1 MIRVLFLLLFALPS
15 WGAVESHFV
24 RSEADCAAN
33 GCGTENGSSYPNAW
47 RKQSDVS
54 YSAVDGTSTAVD
66 PGDILY
72 FCSPLFTTEDV
83 DTATVMINPSADVSG
98 TAGERTT
105 FDGDCSAYGGPTM
118 AKFDG
123 GGTHDRGFDVGST
136 QRTYLTLK
144 NFELANF
151 DAYGIIEQG
160 LATASAY
167 WIIDN
172 LYIHDIRGANARGIW
187 SKSADMTLLNT
198 RIHNTSEDNLYL
210 EGDRFVM
217 IGNELRE
224 GGLDQDGDNVQ
235 FGVTEAEDFII
246 TDNSF
251 QTSQDIKQCLLI
263 GTDAL
268 PTSGVVARNVCIGPS
283 ATAANHTAFFI
294 RGTGTVTAAQN
305 YAKNSRYLIYAAAG
319 LTLNAYGNVGHDLSS
334 YGIQCGTGATDCRLF
349 NNSVNNAPVCF
360 STESASGTSIIQNNV
375 GIGCT
380 TSGIRKNAGDT
391 ETNNAISDSADFVQ
405 NETTTT
411 TPGTGAVTVDPQFLG
426 GANPTTAEGFQLK
439 KTSPLRGAGVCVID
453 DGCVYDDFGG
463 NGLKWDIGA
472 IRRDACY
479 RRGPSGAISP
489 ARRAQELVM
498 RCGGSPAYYP
508 EGLE

>member
-1 MIRVLFLLLFALPS
+1 MIRALCLLLLSLPA
-15 WGAVESHFV
+15 WGAAELHFV

-33 GCGTENGSSYPNAW
+33 GCGTENGSSYANAW
-47 RKQSDVS
+47 RGMADVS
-54 YSAVDGTSTAVD
+54 YSAVDGTALSVD
-66 PGDILY
+66 PEDVLY
-72 FCSPLFTTEDV
+72 FCSANFGLADV

-98 TAGERTT
+98 TAGARTT

-123 GGTHDRGFDVGST
+123 GGTHDRGFDVGSS
-136 QRTYLTLK
+136 QRTYITLK

-160 LATASAY
+160 LATVAAY

-187 SKSADMTLLNT
+187 SKSSDMTLLNT

-217 IGNELRE
+217 VGNNLRE

-268 PTSGVVARNVCIGPS
+268 PTSGVVARNICIGPS
-283 ATAANHTAFFI
+283 AMAANHTAFFI
-294 RGTGTVTAAQN
+294 RGTGTVTASQN
-305 YAKNSRYLIYAAAG
+305 YAKNSRYLIYAAG
-319 LTLNAYGNVGHDLSS
+319 ISLNAYGNVGHDLSS
-334 YGIQCGTGATDCRLF
+334 YGIQCGTGATNCRLF
-349 NNSVNNAPVCF
+349 NNSVSNAPVCF
-360 STESASGTSIIQNNV
+360 ATESASGTSIIQNNV
-375 GIGCT
+375 GKGCT

-411 TPGTGAVTVDPQFLG
+411 TPGTGNVTTDPQFLG
-426 GANPTTAEGFQLK
+426 GTNPTTVEGFRPSDD
-439 KTSPLRGAGVCVID
+439 SPLCYAGTPLTGTYF
-453 DGCVYDDFGG
+453 DGQRISY
-463 NGLKWDIGA
+463 LPTIGA
-472 IRRDACY
+472 LACRRPY
-479 RRGPSGAISP
+479 
-489 ARRAQELVM
+489 EWVM
-498 RCGGSPAYYP
+498 
-508 EGLE
+508 E